1 MSHVATLAALFICLS
16 TGNPDCKDKN
26 PKEKK
31 AMAEENNTAKAG
43 AEPANTEAKDNTAM
57 AGAEPAKDAK
67 SDSSTEEKPTPF
79 DKDPRWKSART
90 AEKKL
95 NDLLKANGMEDPDDL
110 VDLIEHGK
118 AVKGKLKDLNDLD
131 SIIKDAEEI
140 RRYRPYWQ
148 EQQERKRREQED
160 PEQTMARLEK
170 ELRAREKAE
179 RAREEA
185 RRQADSAKAAIGNYE
200 RDVTGLVRDLDIPK
214 EQRDFVHK
222 LLGVGNPTN
231 DIDITDRKAV
241 KKVVTD
247 LLKEKEAYDQAVINH
262 YLKGKGEVPK
272 VSSSSAAATQETK
285 PKTMLKDARKIFLET
300 MQKAASGG

>member
-1 MSHVATLAALFICLS
+1 
-16 TGNPDCKDKN
+16 
-26 PKEKK
+26 
-31 AMAEENNTAKAG
+31 MAQDTNTATAG
-43 AEPANTEAKDNTAM
+43 AEPANTEAKDTTAK

-67 SDSSTEEKPTPF
+67 TDPSTEEKPAPF

-95 NDLLKANGMEDPDDL
+95 TELLKANGLEDPDDL
-110 VDLIEHGK
+110 VDLIQHGK

-131 SIIKDAEEI
+131 DLIKDAEEI

-179 RAREEA
+179 RSMEEA
-185 RRQADSAKAAIGNYE
+185 RRQAESAKAAIGNYE
-200 RDVTGLVRDLDIPK
+200 RDVTGLVQDMDIPK

-241 KKVVTD
+241 KKVVSD
-247 LLKEKEAYDQAVINH
+247 LLKEKEAYDQAVIQS
-262 YLKGKGEVPK
+262 YLNRKGELPK
-272 VSSSSAAATQETK
+272 VASSSAAATQENK
-285 PKTMLKDARKIFLET
+285 PKVMLKDARKIFLET
-300 MQKAASGG
+300 MQKASGG